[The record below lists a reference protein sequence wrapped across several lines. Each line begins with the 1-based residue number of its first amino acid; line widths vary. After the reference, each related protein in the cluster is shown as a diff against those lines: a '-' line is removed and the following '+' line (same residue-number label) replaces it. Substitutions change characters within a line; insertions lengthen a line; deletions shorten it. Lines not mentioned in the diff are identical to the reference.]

1 MQLANFLPEFQK
13 FASNFPK
20 EWEIKYCPNDYDEN
34 VIVSMVVQYEKIF
47 VKVIL
52 LRSIKTIIPSWF
64 VFTKKKLSTEVGLF
78 EKDALIR
85 AIEEVV
91 VIKKNQRKRLS

>member
-13 FASNFPK
+13 FISNFPK

-34 VIVSMVVQYEKIF
+34 VIVSIVVQCEKIF
-47 VKVIL
+47 VKVML
-52 LRSIKTIIPSWF
+52 LRSIKTIIPSWS

-78 EKDALIR
+78 EKDVLISV
-85 AIEEVV
+85 IKEV
-91 VIKKNQRKRLS
+91 ISLKKNQRKRLS